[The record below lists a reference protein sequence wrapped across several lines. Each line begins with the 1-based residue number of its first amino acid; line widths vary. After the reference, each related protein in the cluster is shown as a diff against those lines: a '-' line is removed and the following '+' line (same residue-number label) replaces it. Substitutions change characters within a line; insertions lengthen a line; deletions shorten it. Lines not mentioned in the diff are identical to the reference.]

1 MSAAIERGGGL
12 PKHHV
17 RIDLEGLDSESG
29 YIRVSDFIAT
39 VARVVSMITRLD
51 RMASADGKPSFY
63 LRVVDLGRDSPAHVT
78 LEEVLLSPEADR
90 RELAT
95 SGFLANLASI
105 EAEEVEGIDYDF
117 LRKAGELSK
126 PIGESMKAVSV
137 SANGD
142 KFAVYPEFREHVA
155 SKLAPEETVDGF
167 VRGMLEYINI
177 HSDELVFCVYPDI
190 GPKKVTC
197 HFGRELLPEARS
209 GIGRFVEVF
218 GVLKYKAAA
227 DFPHEITVQRLEV
240 LPTDEELPR
249 FAELRGAFPDLA
261 QGKPAE
267 EYIRQIRDDA
277 DEGQVEVLP

>member
-1 MSAAIERGGGL
+1 M
-12 PKHHV
+12 PKHHI

-29 YIRVSDFIAT
+29 YIRVVDFIAT
-39 VARVVSMITRLD
+39 VGRVASMITRLD

-63 LRVVDLGRDSPAHVT
+63 LRVVDLGRGSPAHVT

-126 PIGESMKAVSV
+126 PIGESMKTISV
-137 SANGD
+137 SANGGR
-142 KFAVYPEFREHVA
+142 FAVHPKFREHVA
-155 SKLAPEETVDGF
+155 RKLAPEETVDGF

-177 HSDELVFCVYPDI
+177 HTDKPVFCVYPDI

-197 HFGRELLPEARS
+197 HFGGELLPEARS
-209 GIGRFVEVF
+209 GIGRFVEVH

-227 DFPHEITVQRLEV
+227 DFPHEITAQSLEV
-240 LPTDEELPR
+240 LPTDDELPP
-249 FAELRGAFPDLA
+249 FAELRGAFPDLT
-261 QGKPAE
+261 QGKTAE
-267 EYIRQIRDDA
+267 EYIRQIRDAA
-277 DEGQVEVLP
+277 DEG